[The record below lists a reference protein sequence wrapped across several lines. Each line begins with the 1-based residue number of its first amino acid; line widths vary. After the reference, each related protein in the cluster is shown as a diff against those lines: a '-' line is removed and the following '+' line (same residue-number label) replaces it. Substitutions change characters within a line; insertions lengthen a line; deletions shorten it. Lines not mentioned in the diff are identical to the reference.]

1 MSLPSPSTPPRQR
14 FPTLLAEG
22 LCLAA
27 LVLACLLMGRGVEA
41 VLDLG
46 LWDEAD
52 YLHRALMLPT
62 SGLPDP
68 EWGPLYSLWYYA
80 LSFFWP
86 DPVALY
92 YANARLLILMTSV
105 AGYAFLRH
113 LGARPWFALAG
124 AGVYLLSMAPH
135 VQPRPTLLSFF
146 ILLVALC
153 AALRAGSRED
163 ACARLGMGLLIAS
176 FARPEYF
183 LSFLLVSALLGVW
196 LVRGRGPR
204 ALRTAAL
211 YGVSFAVLVALMGNP
226 FGNTSNRR
234 FYAFCQHFADGYS
247 KRTGRVEVNP
257 WAQCNAVLRPVFGDA
272 DTLGAA
278 LRANPSE
285 FFAHL
290 RWNVENHPRESLEVF
305 ASGYNGRPLMPGTG
319 PWTREHVGHLLLIAL
334 LGLPVVVLAWRWRRL
349 PGALRQPRVVGA
361 LLAVGVVLLPG
372 LLSSVL
378 LQPRHHYLVLQG
390 VMGVAVLV
398 ALATAVR
405 GPDAPEGTSRRGL
418 ALCALLAAVVVLA
431 VPDLGHRQGWG
442 SPPERQVL
450 QRVRTLQTLG
460 LGARVAS
467 GSSIGVLDTQGGL
480 PVYLGAPFRRIPVWT
495 MRAGESLSQYLRRE
509 QVDLVFLDD
518 RMRQEPR
525 FANDP
530 ALEAFLAEP
539 GVFGYATWRLPG
551 TDTRL
556 AVPAAWAGDGGLTDS
571 GS

>member
-1 MSLPSPSTPPRQR
+1 MP
-14 FPTLLAEG
+14 
-22 LCLAA
+22 
-27 LVLACLLMGRGVEA
+27 ACVRLGQGVEA

-52 YLHRALMLPT
+52 YLHRALMLPV

-68 EWGPLYSLWYYA
+68 EWGPLYSLWYFA
-80 LSFFWP
+80 LSRLWP
-86 DPVALY
+86 DPVALF
-92 YANARLLILMTSV
+92 YANARLLLLLTTV

-124 AGVYLLSMAPH
+124 AAVYLLSMAPH
-135 VQPRPTLLSFF
+135 VQPRPTLFAFF
-146 ILLVALC
+146 IILVALC
-153 AALRAGSRED
+153 GAYRARSRES

-183 LSFLLVSALLGVW
+183 LSFLLVSALLGVL

-211 YGVSFAVLVALMGNP
+211 YVGSFVVLVALLGNP

-257 WAQCNAVLRPVFGDA
+257 WARCDEVLRPVFGDA
-272 DTLGAA
+272 HTLGAA
-278 LRANPSE
+278 LRANPSA

-290 RWNVENHPRESLEVF
+290 RWNVENHPRESLKVF
-305 ASGYNGRPLMPGTG
+305 ASGYDGRPLLSDTG
-319 PWTREHVGHLLLIAL
+319 PWTREHVGHLLLVIL
-334 LGLPVVVLAWRWRRL
+334 LGLPVAVLAWRWRKL
-349 PGALRQPRVVGA
+349 PRALKQPRVVGT

-378 LQPRHHYLVLQG
+378 FQPRHHYLVPQG
-390 VMGVAVLV
+390 VMGVAVLT

-405 GPDAPEGTSRRGL
+405 GSDSREGTSTRGVM
-418 ALCALLAAVVVLA
+418 ASALLAVLVMVA
-431 VPDLGHRQGWG
+431 VPDLVHRQGQR
-442 SPPERQVL
+442 SPPERAVL
-450 QRVRTLQTLG
+450 QRVRALQALG
-460 LGARVAS
+460 MGARVAA

-495 MRAGESLSQYLRRE
+495 MRTGESLSQYLHRE
-509 QVDLVFLDD
+509 HVDLVFLDD
-518 RMRQEPR
+518 RLRQEPR

-551 TDTRL
+551 TDARL
-556 AVPAAWAGDGGLTDS
+556 AVPAAWTLGAGLTDS